1 MHSCLRT
8 FFSIWY
14 VPQLALIWML
24 LTCRDS
30 ILRLCYWLLTYLL
43 LQRQSALK
51 KKHDELLSGGRRG
64 AESESRAVLGNAEL
78 PFRRNDEVSGLI
90 LLSWLKKQWKLK
102 AETQ

>member
-1 MHSCLRT
+1 
-8 FFSIWY
+8 
-14 VPQLALIWML
+14 
-24 LTCRDS
+24 
-30 ILRLCYWLLTYLL
+30 

-90 LLSWLKKQWKLK
+90 LLS
-102 AETQ
+102 